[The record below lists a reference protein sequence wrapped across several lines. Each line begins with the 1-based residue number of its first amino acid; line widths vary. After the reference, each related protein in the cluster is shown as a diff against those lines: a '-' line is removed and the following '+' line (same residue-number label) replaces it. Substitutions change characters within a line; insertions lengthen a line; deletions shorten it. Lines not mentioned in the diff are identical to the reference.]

1 LLLHKAS
8 CLQKCILFVCLLEGY
23 QEAAEHF
30 QNEASV
36 EPGEDVS
43 TLQERMQVREA
54 VQNGHIENAV
64 QLIDSHFPGLLLSNN
79 ELRFQLQVCS
89 WLIIA
94 VKSVF
99 WWTMFYLLPPSRLIV
114 INHKVVDEGSW
125 NF

>member
-1 LLLHKAS
+1 MLLLHKAS

-89 WLIIA
+89 
-94 VKSVF
+94 
-99 WWTMFYLLPPSRLIV
+99 
-114 INHKVVDEGSW
+114 
-125 NF
+125 